1 MDSDAFGPSPPAQR
15 DRSVDVSVLVPVRN
29 EARRIRAAVATMREQ
44 RFPGRIEFLLID
56 GQSKDGTRAILDEL
70 AREDDRI
77 HVLDNAKRGIPQ
89 ALNIGLR
96 RARGRFVARMDAHA
110 LYPPDYLALGVRR
123 LERGDV
129 DYVTGLQLP
138 YGVDPGSQRIALA
151 LDSPLGVGGAGF
163 RRRVTEETET
173 DAGFTGLWRRETL
186 ERLGGWRE
194 DWVVNEDG
202 ELAARLLKAGGRIVC
217 VPDMAARY
225 VPRRGLRA
233 LARQYWR
240 YGQYRAKTCR
250 RHPES
255 MRRSHLLP
263 PLATLAVAGSLI
275 PRRAAAPLRIA
286 VAGYALALGA
296 ESARVARRAGAG
308 RDAVRLPAVFAT
320 MHLAWG
326 GGFLAGCAR
335 FGVPVAAIGSALRPR
350 PAQRVGPG
358 PRV

>member
-1 MDSDAFGPSPPAQR
+1 VPARQP
-15 DRSVDVSVLVPVRN
+15 VEVSVLIPVRN
-29 EARRIRAAVATMREQ
+29 EAAGIRDAVATMQGQ
-44 RFPGRIEFLLID
+44 RFAGGFELLFMDGRSD
-56 GQSKDGTRAILDEL
+56 DGTRAILERL
-70 AREDDRI
+70 GAEDDRVR
-77 HVLDNAKRGIPQ
+77 VLDNPRRGIPQ
-89 ALNIGLR
+89 ALNIGLQH
-96 RARGRFVARMDAHA
+96 ARGRFIARMDAHA
-110 LYPPDYLALGVRR
+110 LYPPDYLATGVRR

-138 YGVDPGSQRIALA
+138 FGVDAGSARIALA
-151 LDSPLGVGGAGF
+151 LESPLGIGGAGF

-173 DAGFTGLWRRETL
+173 DAGFTGVWRRETL

-217 VPDMAARY
+217 VPEMAARY

-240 YGQYRAKTCR
+240 YGHYRAKTCG

-263 PLATLAVAGSLI
+263 PLATVAVAGSLI

-286 VAGYALALGA
+286 AAVYALALGA
-296 ESARVARRAGAG
+296 
-308 RDAVRLPAVFAT
+308 
-320 MHLAWG
+320 
-326 GGFLAGCAR
+326 
-335 FGVPVAAIGSALRPR
+335 
-350 PAQRVGPG
+350 
-358 PRV
+358 